1 MFLNKKSFCAQVPG
15 LLLLLLLMQG
25 HEGKAQTPIDSL
37 FNKQVEEAVR
47 LADAK
52 KLASVFHP
60 QVELILPGNQ
70 GIYSNRQSQF
80 LLEAFFKEQ
89 VPVSVKHQSQSA
101 NGSSYFVLCELKTVQ
116 RNYRFCY
123 LVKDENSQKL
133 IYQFRIE
140 EK

>member
-1 MFLNKKSFCAQVPG
+1 MFSNKKSFCIKVRGVFTLLFMIIGLGVSAQ
-15 LLLLLLLMQG
+15 
-25 HEGKAQTPIDSL
+25 APIDSV
-37 FNKQVEEAVR
+37 FNRQVEDAVR

-52 KLASVFHP
+52 KLAGFFYP

-89 VPVSVKHQSQSA
+89 PPLAVLHENQSA
-101 NGSSYFVLCELKTVQ
+101 NGNSYFVLCELKTRQ
-116 RNYRFCY
+116 KNYRFCY
-123 LVKDENSQKL
+123 LVKKENTQNF